1 MNHPQLPSPDPN
13 NQQLAPRNPRGH
25 QQPYVDAPYYAPDP
39 ADDQETGGLIEYW
52 RILSR
57 RKGTLILIAF
67 AGALAGFLFTLP
79 QTPVYQARTS
89 IEIVELNDN
98 FLNIKQIS
106 PVNENGG
113 YYDPADLQTQIKI
126 LQSDS
131 LLDRVLNKLKSD
143 KEPAHIEQTRIS
155 TWRRALGLPQAP
167 KASNRDQALRQAA
180 GTLKVRAAGQSRI
193 LEITV
198 DSVDPNIAASFANTL
213 ANEFME
219 QNLESRW
226 KTTERTSQWLTRQLD
241 DMRIKLEH
249 SEDALQAYARQAGL
263 MFTSEKT
270 NVSED
275 KLKQVQQELSIVQNE
290 RIAKQSRYE
299 MAMNS
304 SPDALPDVLND
315 VGLRDTQVKI
325 TDLRRQI
332 AELSTIYTPEHS
344 RVKRLQNQLVTLQT
358 AYERDRT
365 AILKRIKNEYDEA
378 LRKEK
383 LLAGAYSAQT
393 RQVSGES
400 EKAIQYNMLK
410 RDVDS
415 SRTLYDTMLQQ
426 LKQATIAAAMRASN
440 IRVVDPANVPAS
452 PYKPR
457 APVSAGLGL
466 LTGLFL
472 GAAFIVMRE
481 RADRSIQ
488 QPGDSPFFL
497 NLPELGIIPS
507 SQADP
512 SIRRTARTL
521 RAASRFV
528 STPGSSV
535 ISPSSLEDRV
545 ELVTWQ
551 RKPSMLAESFRSALI
566 SILFAGEN
574 GSRPKVLVLTT
585 GSPGEGKST
594 VVSNLGIAIAEVGQK
609 VLLIDAD
616 MRKPRMHEIFGMTNE
631 RGLSEILR
639 QKMTLNGDPSMQ
651 GLIRETEVPGL
662 FVLTSGTSTSAATNL
677 LYGNYMP
684 ELLKYLRVE
693 FETILID
700 TPPMLQIP
708 DARVLGR
715 IADKV
720 ILVVRAGKTTR
731 DAAIAARQRFSEDG
745 TKLLGTILNDWNPKH
760 STTGYYGY
768 YNGYYGK

>member
-1 MNHPQLPSPDPN
+1 
-13 NQQLAPRNPRGH
+13 
-25 QQPYVDAPYYAPDP
+25 
-39 ADDQETGGLIEYW
+39 
-52 RILSR
+52 
-57 RKGTLILIAF
+57 
-67 AGALAGFLFTLP
+67 
-79 QTPVYQARTS
+79 
-89 IEIVELNDN
+89 
-98 FLNIKQIS
+98 
-106 PVNENGG
+106 
-113 YYDPADLQTQIKI
+113 
-126 LQSDS
+126 
-131 LLDRVLNKLKSD
+131 
-143 KEPAHIEQTRIS
+143 
-155 TWRRALGLPQAP
+155 
-167 KASNRDQALRQAA
+167 
-180 GTLKVRAAGQSRI
+180 
-193 LEITV
+193 
-198 DSVDPNIAASFANTL
+198 
-213 ANEFME
+213 
-219 QNLESRW
+219 
-226 KTTERTSQWLTRQLD
+226 
-241 DMRIKLEH
+241 MRIKLEH

-315 VGLRDTQVKI
+315 LGLRDTQVKM
-325 TDLRRQI
+325 TDLHRQI

-344 RVKRLQNQLVTLQT
+344 RVKRLQNQLATLQT

-440 IRVVDPANVPAS
+440 IRVVDPATVPAR
-452 PYKPR
+452 PYKPK

-481 RADRSIQ
+481 RADRSVQ

-507 SQADP
+507 ALADP
-512 SIRRTARTL
+512 SVRRTARTL
-521 RAASRFV
+521 RAASRLI
-528 STPGSSV
+528 STPVPLSSTT
-535 ISPSSLEDRV
+535 SLEDRV

-551 RKPSMLAESFRSALI
+551 RKPSMLSESFRSALI

-574 GSRPKVLVLTT
+574 GSRPKVLVLT
-585 GSPGEGKST
+585 SSCPGEGKST
-594 VVSNLGIAIAEVGQK
+594 VMSNLGIAIAEVGQK

-651 GLIRETEVPGL
+651 ELIRETEVPGL
-662 FVLTSGTSTSAATNL
+662 FVL
-677 LYGNYMP
+677 
-684 ELLKYLRVE
+684 
-693 FETILID
+693 
-700 TPPMLQIP
+700 
-708 DARVLGR
+708 
-715 IADKV
+715 
-720 ILVVRAGKTTR
+720 
-731 DAAIAARQRFSEDG
+731 
-745 TKLLGTILNDWNPKH
+745 
-760 STTGYYGY
+760 
-768 YNGYYGK
+768 

>member
-25 QQPYVDAPYYAPDP
+25 QQPYVDAPYYASDP

-213 ANEFME
+213 SNEFME
-219 QNLESRW
+219 QNL
-226 KTTERTSQWLTRQLD
+226 
-241 DMRIKLEH
+241 
-249 SEDALQAYARQAGL
+249 
-263 MFTSEKT
+263 
-270 NVSED
+270 

-315 VGLRDTQVKI
+315 LGLRDTQVKI
-325 TDLRRQI
+325 TDLHRQI

-344 RVKRLQNQLVTLQT
+344 RVKRLQNQLATLQT

-440 IRVVDPANVPAS
+440 IRVVDPAAVPAR

-488 QPGDSPFFL
+488 QPGDSTFFL

-507 SQADP
+507 ALADP
-512 SIRRTARTL
+512 SVRRTARTL
-521 RAASRFV
+521 RAASRLV

-535 ISPSSLEDRV
+535 ISTSSLEDRV

-574 GSRPKVLVLTT
+574 GSRPKVLVLTSS
-585 GSPGEGKST
+585 GPGEGKST

-731 DAAIAARQRFSEDG
+731 DAAVAARQRFSEDG

-768 YNGYYGK
+768 YNGYYGKPARQTEP

>member
-1 MNHPQLPSPDPN
+1 M
-13 NQQLAPRNPRGH
+13 
-25 QQPYVDAPYYAPDP
+25 
-39 ADDQETGGLIEYW
+39 
-52 RILSR
+52 
-57 RKGTLILIAF
+57 
-67 AGALAGFLFTLP
+67 
-79 QTPVYQARTS
+79 
-89 IEIVELNDN
+89 
-98 FLNIKQIS
+98 
-106 PVNENGG
+106 
-113 YYDPADLQTQIKI
+113 
-126 LQSDS
+126 
-131 LLDRVLNKLKSD
+131 
-143 KEPAHIEQTRIS
+143 
-155 TWRRALGLPQAP
+155 
-167 KASNRDQALRQAA
+167 
-180 GTLKVRAAGQSRI
+180 
-193 LEITV
+193 
-198 DSVDPNIAASFANTL
+198 
-213 ANEFME
+213 
-219 QNLESRW
+219 
-226 KTTERTSQWLTRQLD
+226 
-241 DMRIKLEH
+241 
-249 SEDALQAYARQAGL
+249 
-263 MFTSEKT
+263 
-270 NVSED
+270 
-275 KLKQVQQELSIVQNE
+275 QNE

-315 VGLRDTQVKI
+315 LGLRETQVKI

-344 RVKRLQNQLVTLQT
+344 RVKRLQNQLATLQT

-507 SQADP
+507 AQADP
-512 SIRRTARTL
+512 AIRRTARTL
-521 RAASRFV
+521 RAASRLV

-535 ISPSSLEDRV
+535 ISTSSLEDRV

-574 GSRPKVLVLTT
+574 GSRPKVLVLTS

-731 DAAIAARQRFSEDG
+731 DAAISARQRFSEDG

-768 YNGYYGK
+768 YNGYYGKPARQTEP